1 MILADFVM
9 LYKVLGY
16 IDKTSIPFKLNF
28 YRDKQ
33 EAYKCCDNCQGDA
46 ALYYIRLNINGMIKY
61 LYNYRMAVFLPGYAR
76 KFPSAQAA
84 QRYMKGKQ
92 VGREHPWWIV
102 KAG

>member
-33 EAYKCCDNCQGDA
+33 EA
-46 ALYYIRLNINGMIKY
+46 
-61 LYNYRMAVFLPGYAR
+61 
-76 KFPSAQAA
+76 
-84 QRYMKGKQ
+84 
-92 VGREHPWWIV
+92 
-102 KAG
+102 